1 MARSGAEVTGASLFF
16 VGALGTKGAGGR
28 GYRGELLQVEGGSPL
43 SILLLGGC
51 RDFWMGWEVDFD
63 CFFRYYSN
71 YTLNMLTP
79 LPVRTARS
87 GWFFCFYVSTLS
99 TCS

>member
-1 MARSGAEVTGASLFF
+1 MGLAGLRKRSEAECGAC
-16 VGALGTKGAGGR
+16 GGW
-28 GYRGELLQVEGGSPL
+28 
-43 SILLLGGC
+43 

-63 CFFRYYSN
+63 CFFRYYSY

-87 GWFFCFYVSTLS
+87 GWVFCFYVGILYMLS
-99 TCS
+99 LLLYLLQKVNPNSSFSQKFFFAGQQVSEH